1 MNESL
6 RENISFA
13 YRKKK
18 AARNLTDISYKEAAL
33 RYFEDNSNV
42 GDVEDA
48 AVLFREI
55 SDHAFTGEEI
65 STEFAYFC
73 REFSSV
79 GNLNSS
85 LNIHDEDETT
95 DVAQVAYLRNTFSDK
110 AYNIFSRN
118 YKLVKAAYF
127 SGIEEACEEVYYE
140 RCSHAVIPV
149 YNSVDGILMSLY
161 KLLIKYDLKIV
172 SACNVSMNDESKMK
186 YALAAKNIPQ
196 KLSGRYIDFSVVSTD
211 NGNYVALIRAL
222 EILGAEIVMIN
233 SFPLD
238 YTDEKCGLII
248 QLDMKKSCTEAIRLY
263 LEGSKIRYNIIGNY
277 NIL

>member
-1 MNESL
+1 
-6 RENISFA
+6 
-13 YRKKK
+13 
-18 AARNLTDISYKEAAL
+18 
-33 RYFEDNSNV
+33 
-42 GDVEDA
+42 
-48 AVLFREI
+48 
-55 SDHAFTGEEI
+55 
-65 STEFAYFC
+65 
-73 REFSSV
+73 
-79 GNLNSS
+79 
-85 LNIHDEDETT
+85 
-95 DVAQVAYLRNTFSDK
+95 
-110 AYNIFSRN
+110 
-118 YKLVKAAYF
+118 
-127 SGIEEACEEVYYE
+127 
-140 RCSHAVIPV
+140 
-149 YNSVDGILMSLY
+149 
-161 KLLIKYDLKIV
+161 
-172 SACNVSMNDESKMK
+172 MNDESKMK